1 MTLHNVVKYAMG
13 LLDSLLDDFFRQP
26 YLFGFNQSETSL
38 ISSTGHFNTKNSATA
53 WSAGIKFNYREQ
65 ELVSRLVRYVGSDS
79 YGNAVGSV
87 YAGLNKST
95 FLVRERSAVNVTEPP
110 AILLTLLAFTV
121 FSNVNHRA
129 G

>member
-1 MTLHNVVKYAMG
+1 MTLHKVVKYATG
-13 LLDSLLDDFFRQP
+13 LFESLLDDFFRQP
-26 YLFGFNQSETSL
+26 YLFGFNQSKTSL

-79 YGNAVGSV
+79 YGNA
-87 YAGLNKST
+87 GLNKST